1 MPRVVLQA
9 STKASQFALL
19 DHFGRQVRLGNVR
32 LEELLRLK
40 IYRRGLHADAF
51 AKTGLRPAVTAS
63 GLGPAGRDG

>member
-1 MPRVVLQA
+1 LPRVVLQA
-9 STKASQFALL
+9 SAKASQFALL

-32 LEELLRLK
+32 LEELLQLK

-51 AKTGLRPAVTAS
+51 AKTGLWPAATAS